1 MTHLSALH
9 WDGAALTILDQRKL
23 PLTVSHLSCRSWKE
37 AAEAIRT
44 LAVRGAPAIGV
55 AAAYAVV
62 LAYRESLG
70 TGDQQ
75 DRLFRQYCQALRNAR
90 PTAVNLSWAVDSML
104 QVYTVSS
111 QGFREA
117 ALLQKARAI
126 EQEDQETCRLIG
138 EHGAALFQGKKNLQ
152 ILTHCNTGALA
163 TAGIGTALGVISTL
177 HGRGQIGC
185 VYADETRPLLQGS
198 RLTAFELMEGHIPC
212 RLITDSMA
220 ASVMKEKKI
229 DAVITGADRIAS
241 NGDTANKIGT
251 YGLAVLAAYHHIPF
265 YIAAPFSTF
274 DFSIGDGDAIV
285 IEERDGEEVRAL
297 GGTYTAPRDV
307 PVYNPAFDVTPH
319 ELIRGIITEKGV
331 LKAPYKE
338 TIAQYE
344 RSLHE

>member
-23 PLTVSHLSCRSWKE
+23 PFAVSYLTCRSWKE
-37 AAEAIRT
+37 VAEAIRT

-55 AAAYAVV
+55 AAAYAMV

-75 DRLFRQYCQALRNAR
+75 DTLFRQYCQTLRNAR

-126 EQEDQETCRLIG
+126 EREDQETCRLIG
-138 EHGAALFQGKKNLQ
+138 EHGATLFQGKKDLQ

-163 TAGIGTALGVISTL
+163 TAGIGTALGVIFTL
-177 HGRGQIGC
+177 YGRGQIGC
-185 VYADETRPLLQGS
+185 IYADETRPLLQGS

-229 DAVITGADRIAS
+229 DAVITGADRIAA

-251 YGLAVLAAYHHIPF
+251 YGLAVVAAYHHIPF

-274 DFSIGDGDAIV
+274 DFSIDDGNAIV
-285 IEERDGEEVRAL
+285 IEERDGEEVRSL
-297 GGTYTAPRDV
+297 GGVYTAPRDV

-319 ELIRGIITEKGV
+319 ELIHGIITEKGV

-338 TIAQYE
+338 TIAKYE